1 MKPFYQA
8 CLGFLLLAAPVGLLA
23 GGLSQPVA
31 QAKPVNKPSLKS
43 LAQMSEAEID
53 SWLKSLKGKSFVQRI
68 EAVSERALG
77 TPYFLGPLGEGPSAP
92 YDQKPLI
99 DLKRVDCV
107 TFCEQ
112 TLALALSPNYKQAVQ
127 TLQKIRYDK
136 GEIKMECRNHYFMAD
151 WIPHNAW
158 LLTDISSR
166 LPGAT
171 PLTRTISHKNLFA
184 SQGFKGIQV
193 RQKDRTLTMSYI
205 PEDKLAQVLPQLH
218 SGDVG
223 VLIQD
228 LPGIFAAHTGLVIK
242 KGDQLFLRNATSLAP
257 QRVVDTP
264 FEDLI
269 ASLKKSKRLIGMS
282 FARPH
287 PQPKP

>member
-8 CLGFLLLAAPVGLLA
+8 CLGLLFLAAPVSWLA
-23 GGLSQPVA
+23 AGLSLSPA
-31 QAKPVNKPSLKS
+31 QAASAAKPALKS

-53 SWLKSLKGKSFVQRI
+53 IWLKSLKGKSFVQRI
-68 EAVSERALG
+68 DAVSERALG
-77 TPYFLGPLGEGPSAP
+77 TPYFLGPLGEGPTAP

-99 DLKRVDCV
+99 NLKQVDCV

-158 LLTDISSR
+158 LLTDISAR

-171 PLTRTISHKNLFA
+171 PITRTISHKNLFA

-193 RQKDRTLTMSYI
+193 RQPDRTLTISYI
-205 PEDKLAQVLPQLH
+205 PEDKLAEALPQLQT
-218 SGDVG
+218 GDIG

-228 LPGIFAAHTGLVIK
+228 LPGIFAAHTGIVIK
-242 KGDQLFLRNATSLAP
+242 KGGKFFLRNATSLEP
-257 QRVVDTP
+257 RKVVDTP
-264 FEDLI
+264 FDVLI
-269 ASLKKSKRLIGMS
+269 ASLQKSKRLIGMS

-287 PQPKP
+287 TQPKP

>member
-1 MKPFYQA
+1 MKPVYQA
-8 CLGFLLLAAPVGLLA
+8 CLGLLLLAAPLGLW
-23 GGLSQPVA
+23 GTVPVTPA
-31 QAKPVNKPSLKS
+31 QARSVAPVSMRP
-43 LAQMSEAEID
+43 LAQMSEIEID
-53 SWLKSLKGKSFVQRI
+53 RWLQSLKGKSFVQRI

-77 TPYFLGPLGEGPSAP
+77 TPYFLGPLGEGPNAP

-112 TLALALSPNYKQAVQ
+112 TLALALSPTYGQAVQ

-158 LLTDISSR
+158 LVSDISAR
-166 LPGAT
+166 LPGAM
-171 PLTRTISHKNLFA
+171 PLTRTISHQNLFA

-193 RQKDRTLTMSYI
+193 RQKDRTLTLHYV
-205 PEDKLAQVLPQLH
+205 PEDKLDQALPHLQ
-218 SGDVG
+218 SGDIG

-242 KGDQLFLRNATSLAP
+242 KQGKLYLRNATSLAP
-257 QRVVDTP
+257 RQVVDTP
-264 FEDLI
+264 FADLI
-269 ASLKKSKRLIGMS
+269 TSLKKSKRLMGMS

-287 PQPKP
+287 AQPKP

>member
-1 MKPFYQA
+1 MRPFYQA
-8 CLGFLLLAAPVGLLA
+8 CLGLLLLAGPVGLLS
-23 GGLSQPVA
+23 GGPVLPVA
-31 QAKPVNKPSLKS
+31 QAKSVAKPQLKS

-53 SWLKSLKGKSFVQRI
+53 LWLKSHKGQSFVQRI

-92 YDQKPLI
+92 YDQKPLV

-112 TLALALSPNYKQAVQ
+112 TLALALSSSYKQAVQ

-136 GEIKMECRNHYFMAD
+136 GEVKMECRNHYFMAD

-158 LLTDISSR
+158 LVKDISAQ
-166 LPGAT
+166 LPGAHK
-171 PLTRTISHKNLFA
+171 LTRTISHQNLFA

-193 RQKDRTLTMSYI
+193 RQKDRTLSISYI
-205 PEDKLAQVLPQLH
+205 PEDQLEKALPHLQ

-242 KGDQLFLRNATSLAP
+242 KGDKLFLRNATSLEP
-257 QRVVDTP
+257 RQVVDTP
-264 FEDLI
+264 FADLI
-269 ASLKKSKRLIGMS
+269 VSLKKSKRLIGMS

-287 PQPKP
+287 AQPKP